1 MPTKKTTKQ
10 TKKTTTTPPITKLST
25 AEKSSTV
32 RITYRVPYATSTT
45 STNNYNEAAYLVARR
60 QASLLEVAHSKKGKR
75 VLVFMTYLNNIGG
88 IETAMLNLAK
98 TYQDENLCFV
108 INGHAEN
115 AEPLIMELARY
126 HDVVLDKEN
135 AREYTGDIALIM
147 TPIMANVPFERIHA
161 GKTYQFIHSEV
172 TGLKSLER
180 WKNLEW
186 TPDEHIDEIVTVS
199 KTAQKGL
206 KQEFG
211 LDSVVVAN
219 ILDEPSKRPVFLSL
233 TRSTKEKGID
243 RIAKMVEAL
252 DRAGKDYIWYICTA
266 LDPYGD
272 DARELTKSPHVAI
285 IEPNIYNDSLL
296 RAATY
301 LAQLSTTESY
311 CYSAH
316 QAIKAGVPV
325 IGTRIPE
332 FEKLIKDGENGYLVS
347 LDLSDLDIEKI
358 FNDIPKFQAEPEDID
373 PNWQKLLNGEL

>member
-1 MPTKKTTKQ
+1 MPTKKSSKKETKPVVKRQAIKIAYRLPYQAKKITT
-10 TKKTTTTPPITKLST
+10 
-25 AEKSSTV
+25 
-32 RITYRVPYATSTT
+32 
-45 STNNYNEAAYLVARR
+45 NDYNEAAYLFTHH
-60 QASLLEVAHSKKGKR
+60 QADLLEVSHGKNGKR
-75 VLVFMTYLNNIGG
+75 VLVCMTYLNNIGG
-88 IETAMLNLAK
+88 IETALLNIAK
-98 TYQDENLCFV
+98 TFKDENLCFV
-108 INGHAEN
+108 FNSHADN

-126 HDVVLDKEN
+126 QDVILDKEN
-135 AREYTGDIALIM
+135 TLEYTGDIALIM
-147 TPIMANVPFERIHA
+147 SPIMTPVPFERIHVS
-161 GKTYQFIHSEV
+161 KTYQFIHSEF
-172 TGLKSLER
+172 TGLKSLEC
-180 WKNLEW
+180 WKDLEW
-186 TPDEHIDEIVTVS
+186 KPDEHIDEIVTVS

-219 ILDEPSKRPVFLSL
+219 ILTEPSQRPVFLSL
-233 TRSTKEKGID
+233 TRSTSEKGID

-252 DRAGKDYIWYICTA
+252 DRAGKDYIWYICTS

-272 DARELTKSPHVAI
+272 DARELSKSPHVAI

-296 RAATY
+296 RATTY
-301 LAQLSTTESY
+301 LVQLSTTESY

-358 FNDIPKFQAEPEDID
+358 FNKIPKCQAEPEGID
-373 PNWQKLLNGEL
+373 PNWQKLLKGEL

>member
-10 TKKTTTTPPITKLST
+10 TTKTVMKRQTVKISYRMPYQTETIT
-25 AEKSSTV
+25 
-32 RITYRVPYATSTT
+32 
-45 STNNYNEAAYLVARR
+45 TNNYNEAAYLVTHH

-75 VLVFMTYLNNIGG
+75 VLVCMTYLNNIGG

-115 AEPLIMELARY
+115 AETLIMELARY

-180 WKNLEW
+180 WKDLEW

-233 TRSTKEKGID
+233 TRSTKEKGIN

-266 LDPYGD
+266 LDPYGN

-301 LAQLSTTESY
+301 LVQLSTAESY

-358 FNDIPKFQAEPEDID
+358 FNDIPKFQVEPEDID

>member
-1 MPTKKTTKQ
+1 MATKKLTKQ
-10 TKKTTTTPPITKLST
+10 TTKPAVKRQAVKIAYRLPYQAETTTT
-25 AEKSSTV
+25 
-32 RITYRVPYATSTT
+32 
-45 STNNYNEAAYLVARR
+45 NDYNEAAYLVTHH
-60 QASLLEVAHSKKGKR
+60 QANLLEVAHGKKGKR
-75 VLVFMTYLNNIGG
+75 VLVCMTYLNNIGG
-88 IETAMLNLAK
+88 IETSLLNLAK

-108 INGHAEN
+108 INSHAEN

-126 HDVVLDKEN
+126 QDVILDKEN
-135 AREYTGDIALIM
+135 AREYTGDIAFIMSPIM
-147 TPIMANVPFERIHA
+147 TPVPYERIHV
-161 GKTYQFIHSEV
+161 GKTYQFIHSEF
-172 TGLKSLER
+172 TGLKSLEC
-180 WKNLEW
+180 WKDLEW

-199 KTAQKGL
+199 ESAKKGL

-219 ILDEPSKRPVFLSL
+219 ILTEPSKRPVFLSL

-266 LDPYGD
+266 LDPYGN
-272 DARELTKSPHVAI
+272 DARELAKSPHVAI

-296 RAATY
+296 KAATY
-301 LAQLSTTESY
+301 LVQLSTTESY

-358 FNDIPKFQAEPEDID
+358 FNDIPKCQAEPESID
-373 PNWQKLLNGEL
+373 PSWQKLLNGEL